1 MGEAEMAVA
10 DRTAGG
16 ASSGGG
22 ESGSA
27 PSIDD
32 LARQI
37 RELHASGGKMPAERA
52 LAERFGVARY
62 TLRRALQLL
71 REQNEIPEAR
81 PRSRGRGTKTRHE
94 DLVSVTNPVEVAEL
108 RRMIEPVFAKL
119 AAMRATPSDIAAMQ
133 KGLERDGKGPDLHR
147 IIAQATGN
155 ALAAE
160 IYGLLRQIESDARL
174 GIRAETGA
182 ESTAHQRALVE
193 AIATRSPDKASAAMS
208 DTLSE
213 IYRRTLGD
221 IV

>member
-1 MGEAEMAVA
+1 MKSETQMSVTDRAEGGDATGSPSIEDLA
-10 DRTAGG
+10 EQIRLLHDGG
-16 ASSGGG
+16 AK
-22 ESGSA
+22 
-27 PSIDD
+27 I
-32 LARQI
+32 
-37 RELHASGGKMPAERA
+37 PAERV
-52 LAERFGVARY
+52 LAAKLGVARY
-62 TLRRALQLL
+62 TLRRALQFL
-71 REQNEIPEAR
+71 RQNNEIPDAR
-81 PRSRGRGTKTRHE
+81 PRSQGRGTKTRHE

-133 KGLERDGKGPDLHR
+133 RELDHGDRGGKGLDLHR
-147 IIAQATGN
+147 IIAHATGN

-174 GIRAETGA
+174 GIRVERGE
-182 ESTAHQRALVE
+182 ESTAHQRALVD

-221 IV
+221 MV